1 MLSTTWMVRNEVLFL
16 LVHLKLLCLN
26 IQLQAV
32 SAADPGLGREREED
46 VELEPILSILQAQ
59 HTKILPK
66 NEKQSTMDFHFLI
79 PKCPPMIR
87 RNKSTVRHRNS
98 TFETLVSLTLLMNSD
113 SKKEE
118 VHRKHANEN
127 TSLSEM
133 IRKKKMIKGGFCGG
147 ACVWLCRNLVS
158 NI

>member
-1 MLSTTWMVRNEVLFL
+1 MELTHMLSTTWMVRNEVLFL
-16 LVHLKLLCLN
+16 LVHLHLKLLCLN

-32 SAADPGLGREREED
+32 SVADPGLGREREED

-98 TFETLVSLTLLMNSD
+98 TFGTLVSLTLLMNSD

-118 VHRKHANEN
+118 LHKWEHV
-127 TSLSEM
+127 SL
-133 IRKKKMIKGGFCGG
+133 RDD
-147 ACVWLCRNLVS
+147 
-158 NI
+158 